1 MKEKDG
7 KKYQVEWK
15 KKKERKIFYIP
26 MQKKWRNKREQVT
39 TGGKLIERNTVS
51 YLISY
56 LNYRVVKGNTLP
68 LQNSKENQQTVE
80 GKL

>member
-1 MKEKDG
+1 
-7 KKYQVEWK
+7 
-15 KKKERKIFYIP
+15 